1 MPAKHH
7 IENKAQLIITRWSG
21 EAIDIDFIEAIKKYQ
36 RDIQT
41 HPDYINY
48 NEVVD
53 LSKITNIKLTTT
65 GLKNIGRIASRTDQN
80 ENKRKLAL
88 IVSSNKAF
96 FLARMYT
103 AFRSFFRN
111 SNKDIRIFTNK
122 SEAFEWVQNNT

>member
-7 IENKAQLIITRWSG
+7 IDNKAKLIITRWDG
-21 EAIDIDFIEAIKKYQ
+21 EAIDIDFIEAIKRYQ

-41 HPDYINY
+41 HSDYINY

-53 LSKITNIKLTTT
+53 FSRVTIIKLTTT
-65 GLKNIGRIASRTDQN
+65 GLKNIGGIASRTDQL

-96 FLARMYT
+96 FFARMYT
-103 AFRSFFRN
+103 AFRTFSRN
-111 SNKDIRIFTNK
+111 SNKDIRVFTNE
-122 SEAFEWVQNNT
+122 SEAFEWVQNNI